1 MTTSAIADW
10 KELAS
15 RGLLA
20 LVVSLFWS
28 PAANQIQVAV
38 VDERL
43 DEELHLDVP
52 GACALDAFH
61 HPFAY
66 AAVEGLGFGYGT
78 RRSSLARPSSALSRQ
93 LTRRALAS
101 RAARSRFWTTA
112 SVNRQQRRS

>member
-15 RGLLA
+15 RECVG

-38 VDERL
+38 VDQRL

-52 GACALDAFH
+52 SACALDAFH

-66 AAVEGLGFGYGT
+66 AAVKGLGFGYGM
-78 RRSSLARPSSALSRQ
+78 RVKRS
-93 LTRRALAS
+93 
-101 RAARSRFWTTA
+101 AAA
-112 SVNRQQRRS
+112 EPH